1 MPKGDRMWFGFVQLV
16 SLTAMT
22 TLVTLAAFADAASE
36 TSNMQSAKMG
46 HPYLDELG
54 NICQVWNGQLM

>member
-1 MPKGDRMWFGFVQLV
+1 MWFGFVQLV

-54 NICQVWNGQLM
+54 NICQVWNGH